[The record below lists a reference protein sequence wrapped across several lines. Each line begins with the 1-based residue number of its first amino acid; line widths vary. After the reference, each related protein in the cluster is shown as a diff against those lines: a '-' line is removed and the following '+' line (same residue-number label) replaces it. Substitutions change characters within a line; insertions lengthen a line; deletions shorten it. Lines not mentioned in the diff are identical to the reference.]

1 MSDPSRLDLLRF
13 TRRVV
18 EQQAGAALRQIDGW
32 IAAEERREAERH
44 RREEASPPR
53 PEWLL
58 QHGLNPRNIDAVHT
72 GDCWTA
78 EGSDRCRPVS
88 RDQAVEAIRHQVP
101 ACTFC
106 RPDTALGMLE

>member
-1 MSDPSRLDLLRF
+1 MSEPSRLELLRF

-32 IAAEERREAERH
+32 IATEERREAER
-44 RREEASPPR
+44 RRHTEGGAPP

-58 QHGLNPRNIDAVHT
+58 QHGLNPKNIDAVHT
-72 GDCWTA
+72 GDCWTV
-78 EGSDRCRPVS
+78 EGSERCRPVS
-88 RDQAVEAIRHQVP
+88 REQAMEAIRHQVP

-106 RPDTALGMLE
+106 RPDTALGLLE